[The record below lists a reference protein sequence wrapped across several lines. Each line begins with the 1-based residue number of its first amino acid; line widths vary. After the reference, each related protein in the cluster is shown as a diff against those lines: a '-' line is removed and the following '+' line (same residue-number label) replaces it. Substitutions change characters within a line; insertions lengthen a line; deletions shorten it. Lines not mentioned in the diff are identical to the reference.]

1 MCVCIFIKCVLCAC
15 DRHLIIDIVP
25 TLGVKKIRTPSALY
39 LPYHIHFS
47 SQFSYIKKH
56 NLRHNLIFFFFASV
70 FIASYGPLT
79 QPRAVCSEMQ
89 DYEIGHRHIF
99 I

>member
-47 SQFSYIKKH
+47 SQFSYIEKH
-56 NLRHNLIFFFFASV
+56 NLRHNLIFFFLLLFLLPVMA
-70 FIASYGPLT
+70 P
-79 QPRAVCSEMQ
+79 
-89 DYEIGHRHIF
+89 
-99 I
+99 